1 TVRGIS
7 ADGKVILTSTGGG
20 GRSDVS
26 VLSRPSG
33 TQRPVNLPNLTQ
45 TLALSPD
52 GRWIAYA
59 ADPSPTDVFVRAL
72 PDDPKAPLPPGER
85 RIASSPAPVRLL
97 RWSVDGKQL
106 LMLVGPTPEQR
117 SLMALPI
124 LWSDGT
130 PRPGSLHKLFNLPKA
145 NSFDVAAD
153 GRVIVAETVGEIA
166 IPPMV

>member
-72 PDDPKAPLPPGER
+72 PDDPKAPLPRVSAGSPRVRPPFDCCAGAST
-85 RIASSPAPVRLL
+85 ASS
-97 RWSVDGKQL
+97 S
-106 LMLVGPTPEQR
+106 
-117 SLMALPI
+117 
-124 LWSDGT
+124 
-130 PRPGSLHKLFNLPKA
+130 
-145 NSFDVAAD
+145 
-153 GRVIVAETVGEIA
+153 
-166 IPPMV
+166 